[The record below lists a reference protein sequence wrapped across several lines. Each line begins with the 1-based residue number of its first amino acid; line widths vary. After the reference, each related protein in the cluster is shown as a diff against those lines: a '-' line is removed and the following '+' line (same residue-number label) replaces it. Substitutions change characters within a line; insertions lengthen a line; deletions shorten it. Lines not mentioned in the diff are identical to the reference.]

1 MSLVQDPMQELATSQ
16 KVYVKQKIELLE
28 MLTGCETPN
37 RYHVYSLGQNNQWSY
52 LFKCKELSGWCMRNC
67 ISSNSRAF
75 NLCVKHVSS
84 PTDFTIDD
92 YSNSYAVFERPYK
105 CTCCCLDR

>member
-1 MSLVQDPMQELATSQ
+1 MSLVQDPMQELARSQ

-37 RYHVYSLGQNNQWSY
+37 RYHVYSMGQNGQWSY
-52 LFKCKELSGWCMRNC
+52 LFKCKEQSGWCMRNC

-75 NLCVKHVSS
+75 NLCVKHVNS
-84 PTDFTIDD
+84 PSDFTVDD
-92 YSNSYAVFERPYK
+92 YSNSFAIFERPYK